1 MDEVQLV
8 VQGEELLQVLP
19 LVHQLVVHLVDQLV
33 VRLVLLESS

>member
-19 LVHQLVVHLVDQLV
+19 LVRQLVVHLVDQLV